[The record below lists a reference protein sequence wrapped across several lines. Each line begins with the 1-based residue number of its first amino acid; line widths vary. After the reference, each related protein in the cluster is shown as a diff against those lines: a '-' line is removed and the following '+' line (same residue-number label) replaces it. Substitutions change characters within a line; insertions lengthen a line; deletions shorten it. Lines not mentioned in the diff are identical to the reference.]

1 METMFIT
8 DASLRQKKE
17 MVCVVQFE
25 KEWLYKD
32 VSLIGFA
39 CGYRIP
45 AGQEPEGLGIKT
57 RRILDG
63 DYFFIERVFIEP
75 HSDWPDTG
83 RKLIEQIL
91 SIQTC
96 DEVLLRV
103 KRPGPAFELIS
114 QMGGVAVWLILRGT
128 WAFMQISTKK

>member
-1 METMFIT
+1 METRIIVGPFREAI
-8 DASLRQKKE
+8 
-17 MVCVVQFE
+17 CVVQLKG
-25 KEWLYKD
+25 KEL
-32 VSLIGFA
+32 SGFA
-39 CGYRIP
+39 HGYKVY
-45 AGQEPEGLGIKT
+45 ADQELEEFGIKT

-96 DEVLLRV
+96 DEVLLHV
-103 KRPGPAFELIS
+103 KRPGPAFELVS
-114 QMGGVAVWLILRGT
+114 EMGGVVVWLIQRGA
-128 WAFMQISTKK
+128 WAFMQISTRR